1 MSRGR
6 RPAGHILPANRPY
19 DRNKGMQPRFFSASK
34 GLFWT
39 LEVSLTGDLMRIA
52 QRQANSRQ
60 NDYYAYEMIT
70 V

>member
-1 MSRGR
+1 
-6 RPAGHILPANRPY
+6 
-19 DRNKGMQPRFFSASK
+19 MQPRFFSASK

-52 QRQANSRQ
+52 QRQANSRK